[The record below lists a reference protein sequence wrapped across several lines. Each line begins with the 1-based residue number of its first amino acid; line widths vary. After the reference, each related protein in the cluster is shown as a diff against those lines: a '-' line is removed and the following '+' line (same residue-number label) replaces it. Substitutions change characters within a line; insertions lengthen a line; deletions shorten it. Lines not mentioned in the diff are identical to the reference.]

1 MLTLFKRGTRRQRR
15 RRNHILIALGVGLL
29 LTAVAVLLR
38 PFASFEW
45 RLEDLLFLPTS
56 PSPNI
61 VIAAIDDATLSEY
74 GKWSEWPRSLHVQAI
89 DNLSAAGAMVIG
101 FDVLFADESTDDP
114 ALAQAIADAGNV
126 VLAEAGNQQIA
137 SSYAEVTFEDI
148 LQPAPTLAV
157 ESAALGHGN
166 VVPDGDGV
174 MRRIPLVV
182 RDADGASYPA
192 LTVACLYT
200 HFSKALPSDYAVSDG
215 VMHLLRRDIPVDA
228 GSMMRVNF
236 VGDPGTYPRLSYADV
251 IEGTFDSE
259 QVKFNIVLVGMTAT
273 GEPDSWVTP
282 VSAEKMYGVE
292 IHANAM
298 DTILRQR
305 YMVEVGWSVT
315 LLTLLA
321 FVLVTGIALPCL
333 GLRWGGLL
341 TALLFAGYL
350 VGLFFAFDNG
360 YVLNILYPLL
370 VLPVVFVTVVLCRIT
385 AEQSDRSQVK
395 DLFGRYVSSQVA
407 GRILHLAESDELH
420 LGGEKREVTALFADI
435 RGFTSISEHM
445 SPESLVAMLNTYLSV
460 IIDKVLANDGMINK
474 FAGDSIMAVWNAPHD
489 QSNHAL
495 LAVKAALESQAEIVE
510 MRGKDTGL
518 PAAQFGIG
526 VNSGEAVAGN
536 MGSEGRTE
544 YTVIGDAVNVAS
556 RLCSNAPGGEVWIG
570 PLTYEQVEGRVE
582 VVALEPQQLKG
593 KGERVPV
600 YQALRVLS

>member
-1 MLTLFKRGTRRQRR
+1 MSALFRKGTRKQRR
-15 RRNHILIALGVGLL
+15 RRNHVLIALGVGLL
-29 LTAVAVLLR
+29 FTVIAVLLR

-61 VIAAIDDATLSEY
+61 VIAAIDDASLAEY
-74 GKWSEWPRSLHVQAI
+74 GKWSEWPRSLHIQAI

-101 FDVLFADESTDDP
+101 FDVLFADESTEDP
-114 ALAQAIADAGNV
+114 ALAQAIAGAGNV
-126 VLAEAGNQQIA
+126 VLAEAGNQQTA
-137 SSYAEVTFEDI
+137 SSYGEVTFQEV
-148 LQPAPTLAV
+148 LQPTTALAAAA
-157 ESAALGHGN
+157 AALGHGN

-174 MRRIPLVV
+174 MRRVPLVV
-182 RDADGASYPA
+182 RDADGESYPA
-192 LTVACLYT
+192 LTIACLYT
-200 HFSKALPSDYAVSDG
+200 HFHKALPAEYAWGNG
-215 VMHLLRRDIPVDA
+215 VLRLLERDIPVD
-228 GSMMRVNF
+228 GSSRMRVNF
-236 VGDPGTYPRLSYADV
+236 VGDPGTYPHLSYAD
-251 IEGTFDSE
+251 IIDGDFDPE
-259 QVKFNIVLVGMTAT
+259 QVKFKIVLVGMTAT

-282 VSAEKMYGVE
+282 ISAQKMYGVE

-298 DTILRQR
+298 DTVLRQR
-305 YMVEVGWSVT
+305 YMVEAGWSIT

-321 FVLVTGIALPCL
+321 LVFATGIALPCL

-341 TALLFAGYL
+341 TGLLFAGYL

-370 VLPVVFVTVVLCRIT
+370 VLPLVFVTAVLCRIT

-395 DLFGRYVSSQVA
+395 DLFGRYVSPQVA
-407 GRILHLAESDELH
+407 GRILHLAESDDLH

-435 RGFTSISEHM
+435 RGFTSISEQM
-445 SPESLVAMLNTYLSV
+445 SPESLVAMLNAYLSV
-460 IIDKVLANDGMINK
+460 IIDKVLAHNGMINK

-495 LAVKAALESQAEIVE
+495 LAIKAALESQAEIAE
-510 MRGKDTGL
+510 MQTRDTGL
-518 PAAQFGIG
+518 LAAQFGIG

-556 RLCSNAPGGEVWIG
+556 RLCSNAPGGQVWIG
-570 PLTYEQVEGRVE
+570 PLTYEEVKDRVE
-582 VVALEPQQLKG
+582 VVELEPQQLKG
-593 KGERVPV
+593 KGERVKV
-600 YQALRVLS
+600 YRVLRVLS